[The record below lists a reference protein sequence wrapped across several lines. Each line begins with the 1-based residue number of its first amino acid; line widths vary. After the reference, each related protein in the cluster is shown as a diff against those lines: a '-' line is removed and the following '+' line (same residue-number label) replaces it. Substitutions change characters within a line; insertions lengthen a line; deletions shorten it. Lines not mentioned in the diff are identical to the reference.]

1 MNFRRLAPVWIA
13 AGVLCCSPVVRAQS
27 RKPEQLRAGKLL
39 VAQREAMDPNFA
51 ESVVLLINYGGDG
64 ALGLVINQQTK
75 VPIARALP
83 GLQGARN
90 YRGPAF
96 VGGPVSRG
104 AVTALLHAK
113 PESEKP
119 EPPTASN
126 AEPRS
131 DAEQHLEDEPA
142 EKPVFGKVYFVTHK
156 TELETALKLG
166 LGPDALR
173 IYAGY
178 AGWGPGQLEN
188 EVKRGDWYIFD
199 ATEQTV
205 FDNDPET
212 LWKRLIE
219 QTEMRIAQLQLL
231 PGDDDFQSPDQSDGP
246 WFDVTKDGPSLWSGL

>member
-1 MNFRRLAPVWIA
+1 MKLRSSAAAFATIA
-13 AGVLCCSPVVRAQS
+13 TLLCCPALRAQS
-27 RKPEQLRAGKLL
+27 RRPEQLRAGKLL

-51 ESVVLLINYGGDG
+51 ESVVLLINYDADG
-64 ALGLVINQQTK
+64 ALGLVINQQTQ
-75 VPIARALP
+75 VAIARALP

-90 YRGPAF
+90 YLGPAF

-113 PESEKP
+113 PDSEGDAGQKQEPGTEVESQSE
-119 EPPTASN
+119 A
-126 AEPRS
+126 
-131 DAEQHLEDEPA
+131 A

-166 LGPDALR
+166 LGPDRLR

-178 AGWGPGQLEN
+178 AGWGGSGQLEN

-199 ATEQTV
+199 ATEDLV
-205 FDNDPET
+205 FDRDPET

-219 QTEMRIAQLQLL
+219 QTEMRIAHALQ
-231 PGDDDFQSPDQSDGP
+231 Q
-246 WFDVTKDGPSLWSGL
+246 TSLHQQ